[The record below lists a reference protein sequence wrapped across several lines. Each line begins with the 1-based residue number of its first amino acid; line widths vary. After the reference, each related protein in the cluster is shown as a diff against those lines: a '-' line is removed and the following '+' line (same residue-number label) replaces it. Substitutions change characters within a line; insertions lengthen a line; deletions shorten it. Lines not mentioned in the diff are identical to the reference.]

1 MAMKHRV
8 RFEIA
13 GSPVVGELYTP
24 PGSGPHRAVVV
35 AGPMTSVKEQVTGV
49 YACALAA
56 RGFAALSIDHRHYGE
71 SGGTPRHYER
81 WQHKVEDLRGA
92 LTWLA
97 GRPDIDGDRLGL
109 VGVCLGAGYAAWA
122 SLGDPRVRALGLIA
136 GYYRDVEEMK
146 ARDPEDFAAK
156 VAAGAAARARYE
168 EHGELV
174 CIPAAA
180 LEGDAAM
187 TLAETY
193 DYYATPRAGVPNY
206 ENRFAV
212 MSREHFLAF
221 DVQAAAARLTA
232 PLAMVHSERALSPS
246 WARRFFTAAPVEKSV
261 DWVESAG
268 QVAFYDTPELVE
280 RASDL
285 VALHLA
291 RHLGSGAAGSARAGE
306 PAAGPGQEAGGHVA
320 SAARS

>member
-1 MAMKHRV
+1 M
-8 RFEIA
+8 
-13 GSPVVGELYTP
+13 VVGELYTP
-24 PGSGPHRAVVV
+24 PGPGPHRAVVV

-49 YACALAA
+49 YACALAV

-81 WQHKVEDLRGA
+81 WQHKVEDLRAA

-122 SLGDPRVRALGLIA
+122 SLDEPRVRALGLIA
-136 GYYRDVEEMK
+136 GYYRDVEELR
-146 ARDPEDFAAK
+146 ARDPGDFAAK
-156 VAAGAAARARYE
+156 VAAGAAARLRNE
-168 EHGELV
+168 EQGELV

-212 MSREHFLAF
+212 MSREHFLPF
-221 DVQAAAARLTA
+221 DVQAAAARLTS
-232 PLAMVHSERALSPS
+232 PLAMVHSERSLSPS
-246 WARRFFTAAPVEKSV
+246 WARRFFAAAPVEKSL

-285 VALHLA
+285 VATHLA
-291 RHLGSGAAGSARAGE
+291 RHLGPGAAGGARAGD
-306 PAAGPGQEAGGHVA
+306 PGLDAGGRAA
-320 SAARS
+320 SSAPS